1 MEWKLSQVCIVVNDL
16 DKAIEYY
23 SSVFGFGPFHKMK
36 FPQLKVEVRGE
47 LRALDVSLALTRLGG
62 LWLELI
68 QADPGENIY
77 WEFFQRHGEG
87 LHHLGFDV
95 SNIEVELSRA
105 REKGI
110 EVLMSGKVGKVGFAY
125 LDSTEWGGVIMEL
138 IQRI

>member
-1 MEWKLSQVCIVVNDL
+1 MEWRLSQVCIVVKNM

-36 FPQLKVEVRGE
+36 LPQLRVEVRGE
-47 LRALDVSLALTRLGG
+47 LRTLDVSLALARLGD

-68 QADPGENIY
+68 QANRGENIY
-77 WEFFQRHGEG
+77 WEFFHKHGEG
-87 LHHLGFDV
+87 LHHIGFDV

-105 REKGI
+105 REKGV
-110 EVLMSGKVGKVGFAY
+110 EVLMSGKVGKVSFAY
-125 LDSTEWGGVIMEL
+125 LDSTQRGGVIMEL